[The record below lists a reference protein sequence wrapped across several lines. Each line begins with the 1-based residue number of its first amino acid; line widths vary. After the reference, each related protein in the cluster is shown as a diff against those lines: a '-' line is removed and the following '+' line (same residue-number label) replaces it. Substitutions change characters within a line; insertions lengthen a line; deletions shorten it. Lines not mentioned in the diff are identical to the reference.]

1 MLFLLLLSSF
11 LMMSSG
17 IDVSSMPFQ
26 AIIIREAEA
35 ASRIGHDPELNTENA
50 TGEVENAVERFEASD
65 LEACEDEDESTLTTS
80 GTVNSKPKASKPS
93 KCTLRCPLAQIDF
106 IEATRKSIKC
116 NRCPDFKHDWRNI
129 MPNKEV
135 YGPKATKLDFD
146 DLCIKPIASWV
157 PHLLF
162 DGHRPWTPPRLGGSK
177 CQ

>member
-65 LEACEDEDESTLTTS
+65 LEACEDEDESTLTT
-80 GTVNSKPKASKPS
+80 TVMVNSMMPFAGSGKRNVDDA
-93 KCTLRCPLAQIDF
+93 TWAQYPGRST
-106 IEATRKSIKC
+106 A
-116 NRCPDFKHDWRNI
+116 W
-129 MPNKEV
+129 
-135 YGPKATKLDFD
+135 
-146 DLCIKPIASWV
+146 
-157 PHLLF
+157 
-162 DGHRPWTPPRLGGSK
+162 
-177 CQ
+177 